1 MKIEK
6 FTMKRKSRILIVD
19 DDKKFCDSLSDILVD
34 AGYIVEIAN
43 NGKDSINML
52 QNNRYDVALV
62 DFKLPDISGTELVN
76 NLASVS
82 PSLEFIIMTANAT
95 LDSAVEAVKQERIV
109 SYEFKPLDMDR
120 FLSILNQV
128 VKRKQAD
135 VEREK
140 SETKYHKLIET
151 AQDAIICIDEDG
163 IVKMWN
169 QSAEKIFG
177 YSKAEITGK
186 PIDIIVPDEYKK
198 QHQEGLKRFINT
210 GISRIIGK
218 TVEVSG
224 ITKGKKL
231 IPVEMSL
238 AAQKIE
244 DGNYFITAIIRD
256 LTERKKMEGMLL
268 QSEKLKSLGT
278 VTAGVSHDFNNILA
292 VISGNIQLLEGRNI
306 DNKELTN
313 TISTIERAVKDGA
326 EITRR
331 MLKFTSS
338 EKDTTGFVL
347 YDINELIKQAI
358 DFTAP
363 RWRNMAQAKG
373 KNYHI
378 ETDGTEKVC
387 SILCNPSEIREALVN
402 IINNSLDAMPDGGC
416 ISFSTWSKMDKVF
429 MSISDNG
436 VGMADDI
443 KKKVFDPFFTTKGVG
458 GTGLGMSMTYGIISK
473 HDGEIKLDS
482 KKGKGTT
489 YTLHFPIPAKA
500 GNSKETS
507 DVKQEIR
514 SKGLRIMVVDDNEEV
529 CRILDKFFSS
539 RGHMVRTVD
548 NGTEAIILTKID
560 DYDIVFCD
568 MVMPEVYG
576 YEVIKALNKL
586 EKRPKIGLI
595 TGWGESLMPMEEEEY
610 KVDFIIKKPFNF
622 SELIRLIN
630 DLGI

>member
-1 MKIEK
+1 MK
-6 FTMKRKSRILIVD
+6 TKSRILIVD

-34 AGYIVEIAN
+34 TGYVVEIAN
-43 NGKDSINML
+43 NGKDAINL
-52 QNNRYDVALV
+52 SQNNRYDIVLV

-82 PSLEFIIMTANAT
+82 PSIEFILMTANAT
-95 LDSAVEAVKQERIV
+95 LDSAVEAVKQERVV
-109 SYEFKPLDMDR
+109 SYELKPLDMDH

-128 VKRKQAD
+128 VKRKHAD
-135 VEREK
+135 MEREK
-140 SETKYHKLIET
+140 SEIKYHKLIET
-151 AQDAIICIDEDG
+151 AQDAIICCTGENG

-177 YSKAEITGK
+177 YSKAEIIGK

-292 VISGNIQLLEGRNI
+292 IISGNIQLLEGSNK
-306 DNKELTN
+306 DNKELMD

-338 EKDTTGFVL
+338 EKDTAGFEL
-347 YDINELIKQAI
+347 HDINKLIKQAI
-358 DFTAP
+358 DFTTP

-378 ETDGTEKVC
+378 ETEGTEEVY
-387 SILCNPSEIREALVN
+387 SILCNPAEIREALVN
-402 IINNSLDAMPDGGC
+402 LINNSLDAMPDGGC
-416 ISFSTWSKMDKVF
+416 ISFNTWSRMDMVF

-436 VGMADDI
+436 EGMSDDI

-473 HDGEIKLDS
+473 HGGEIKLES
-482 KKGKGTT
+482 KKGKGST
-489 YTLHFPIPAKA
+489 YTMHFPIPTKA
-500 GNSKETS
+500 GNSKETFEMG
-507 DVKQEIR
+507 QEIK
-514 SKGLRIMVVDDNEEV
+514 SKGLRIMVVDDNKEV
-529 CRILDKFFSS
+529 CRILDKFFSNG
-539 RGHMVRTVD
+539 GHMVRIVD
-548 NGTEAIILTKID
+548 NGAEAIMLTKID
-560 DYDIVFCD
+560 DYDLVLCD

-586 EKRPKIGLI
+586 EKRPKIGLV
-595 TGWGESLMPMEEEEY
+595 TGWGENLMPMEEEEF
-610 KVDFIIKKPFNF
+610 KVDFIIKKPFDF
-622 SELIRLIN
+622 SELVKLIN
-630 DLGI
+630 DLEI